1 MTFSEFGR
9 RAGENDSSGTDHG
22 TASVMFVAGGGI
34 KGGVHG
40 QHPSLTDLKDGDMK
54 FTTDFRRVYSDVL
67 DNWLAS
73 DAQKVLGGKYEH
85 LGLI

>member
-9 RAGENDSSGTDHG
+9 RAEENDSNGTDHG
-22 TASVMFVAGGGI
+22 TAGVMFVAGGAV

-40 QHPSLTDLKDGDMK
+40 QYPSLTDLKDGDLR

-67 DNWLAS
+67 DNWLGS
-73 DAQKVLGGKYEH
+73 NSEKVLGGKYAP
-85 LGLI
+85 LGVL